1 MTVATCVCC
10 SMISEIQIAYGSRV
24 PCHGRWWRPWRR
36 CQAMSVA
43 AKPVIDTT
51 ASPPEQSLQLVLETA
66 AALVLAAAQALLELF
81 AHRRF
86 DLLLR
91 RLGGDGGEIELV
103 RRIVEPAGHAHR
115 YGHALE
121 IREFAPALPLRR
133 ADDRSAYEVIDGVGC
148 DVDVALAADA
158 QQRRLHVEIAVVRD
172 AVADREARAQFRK
185 IGLFRLVRRLH
196 LLAAQRAEPC
206 ARTANRR

>member
-1 MTVATCVCC
+1 
-10 SMISEIQIAYGSRV
+10 MISETQIAYGSRV
-24 PCHGRWWRPWRR
+24 PCHGKSWRPWRR
-36 CQAMSVA
+36 CQATSVA
-43 AKPVIDTT
+43 AKPVIGTS
-51 ASPPEQSLQLVLETA
+51 ASPPEQALQLILEA
-66 AALVLAAAQALLELF
+66 AAARLLLAAAQALLELF

-158 QQRRLHVEIAVVRD
+158 QQRRFHVEIAVV
-172 AVADREARAQFRK
+172 
-185 IGLFRLVRRLH
+185 
-196 LLAAQRAEPC
+196 
-206 ARTANRR
+206 